1 MSATSRFTVFISAIF
16 RRLVLHEDLMALVN
30 ELLFA
35 LDVLEHVLAL
45 GHAHIVWKHLR
56 VVLVELE
63 HARQP
68 ILRLLERVEALEIL
82 REVVKDQ
89 VLFEDRND
97 VPLLV
102 VHDIGRYLG
111 IVVLLRCQ
119 VLRIQRSL
127 CEALPKLML
136 VCLHEQGLCAGRPQ
150 PIDTRKTVSL
160 VDDPA

>member
-1 MSATSRFTVFISAIF
+1 
-16 RRLVLHEDLMALVN
+16 MALIN

-35 LDVLEHVLAL
+35 LDVLKHVLAL
-45 GHAHIVWKHLR
+45 RHAHIVWKHFR

-119 VLRIQRSL
+119 VLRI
-127 CEALPKLML
+127 
-136 VCLHEQGLCAGRPQ
+136 
-150 PIDTRKTVSL
+150 
-160 VDDPA
+160 